1 VIQSHPVSL
10 TSGSNAQPCKE
21 DIVYVLPPDTILAI
35 IGYAKATASVCKF
48 KAPDYLGYVK

>member
-21 DIVYVLPPDTILAI
+21 DIVYVLLPDTIPAI

-48 KAPDYLGYVK
+48 KAPVYLGYVK